1 MTQSPRATIAG
12 ACLGM
17 LAVGANGTAIM
28 AALPTMRA
36 ELALNAG
43 VGIRSVLLIGGTAD
57 RLVPV
62 AAVRSIAISIPAL
75 PTRCHWT
82 IQSRYPMYSEA
93 TETDTGEA
101 LMNLLAGG

>member
-1 MTQSPRATIAG
+1 VAQHF
-12 ACLGM
+12 LYF
-17 LAVGANGTAIM
+17 
-28 AALPTMRA
+28 LP
-36 ELALNAG
+36 LPQLQG
-43 VGIRSVLLIGGTAD
+43 SFLPGF
-57 RLVPV
+57 VPV